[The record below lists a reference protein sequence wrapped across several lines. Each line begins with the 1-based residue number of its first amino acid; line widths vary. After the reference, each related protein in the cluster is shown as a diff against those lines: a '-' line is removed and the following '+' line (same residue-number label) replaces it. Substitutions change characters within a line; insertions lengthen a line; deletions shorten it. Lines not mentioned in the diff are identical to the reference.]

1 MLMSTTY
8 STFASEIP
16 PRNYRKKTFPDYS
29 DINAVPRQPRYNF
42 RKERPEINSL
52 LTLGEPVVDITSEI
66 GTDMIEKF
74 GLKLGNSV
82 LVDEKESEYT
92 TEVFGALESMPAV
105 GYIPGGSAQNT
116 IRVISW
122 CLNMEPERRKKFKV
136 SMLGSIGD
144 DAYQKKIF
152 YALKEIGVNP
162 ILEILKDDKTSR
174 CGVGIFK
181 KEKCF
186 VTQLRASKRLSEL
199 FLENNRENIFSHQA
213 VLIEGYMLNNCFNI
227 CKKICEN
234 FHKNNKLV
242 ILTLSATFII
252 KFHNQKLIEI
262 ANDADIIA
270 GNIEEAVEMADNK
283 GNDIQ
288 EIYKIIFRKLKENN
302 NRLLLITD
310 GPNGVYCGKYN
321 YDEQKLEYLWTFS
334 ANKVKN
340 DEIQDLNGAGDAFLG
355 GFLSQYMLGKSFEA
369 CCKAGNDIAG
379 IIIKNIGCT
388 FPKNFKIKFAD

>member
-186 VTQLRASKRLSEL
+186 VTQLRASKRLTEK
-199 FLENNRENIFSHQA
+199 FIENNKDKILEHQA
-213 VLIEGYMLNNCFNI
+213 LLIEGYLLQNKFEMVKKLSEAFCENN
-227 CKKICEN
+227 KKI
-234 FHKNNKLV
+234 
-242 ILTLSATFII
+242 ILTLSAKFIVKCHYEKI
-252 KFHNQKLIEI
+252 IELG
-262 ANDADIIA
+262 NKADIIA
-270 GNIEEAVEMADNK
+270 GSMEEALELAGNK
-283 GNDIQ
+283 GESTKDVF
-288 EIYKIIFRKLKENN
+288 EIIFKKLEPKE
-302 NRLLLITD
+302 NRLLVITD
-310 GPNGVYCGKYN
+310 GANGAFCAR
-321 YDEQKLEYLWTFS
+321 YDY
-334 ANKVKN
+334 KN
-340 DEIQDLNGAGDAFLG
+340 DQIISFLQCFAPKLKDEEIKDLNGAGDAFLG
-355 GFLSQYMLGKSFEA
+355 GFLSEYMK
-369 CCKAGNDIAG
+369 GNDIYDCCKKG
-379 IIIKNIGCT
+379 INAATIILKNVGCT
-388 FPKNFKIKFAD
+388 FPKKTNFMKI

>member
-1 MLMSTTY
+1 
-8 STFASEIP
+8 
-16 PRNYRKKTFPDYS
+16 
-29 DINAVPRQPRYNF
+29 
-42 RKERPEINSL
+42 
-52 LTLGEPVVDITSEI
+52 VDITSEI

-355 GFLSQYMLGKSFEA
+355 GFLSQYMKGNSIED
-369 CCKAGNDIAG
+369 CCHVG
-379 IIIKNIGCT
+379 IDAATEIIKNVGCT
-388 FPKNFKIKFAD
+388 FPKSKNLLYKF

>member
-355 GFLSQYMLGKSFEA
+355 GFLSEYMK
-369 CCKAGNDIAG
+369 GNDIYDCCKKG
-379 IIIKNIGCT
+379 INAATIILKNVGCT
-388 FPKNFKIKFAD
+388 FPKKTNFMKI

>member
-1 MLMSTTY
+1 MSTTY

-29 DINAVPRQPRYNF
+29 DINAVPRQPKYHF

-92 TEVFGALESMPAV
+92 TEVFSALESMPAV

-116 IRVISW
+116 IRIISW
-122 CLNMEPERRKKFKV
+122 CLNMEPDRRKKFKV

-234 FHKNNKLV
+234 FHRNNKLV
-242 ILTLSATFII
+242 VLTLSATFII
-252 KFHNQKLIEI
+252 QFHNQKLIEI

-270 GNIEEAVEMADNK
+270 GNIEEAMEMADNK

-355 GFLSQYMLGKSFEA
+355 GFLSQYMKGNSIED
-369 CCKAGNDIAG
+369 CCHVG
-379 IIIKNIGCT
+379 IDAATEIIKNVGCT
-388 FPKNFKIKFAD
+388 FPKSKNLLYKL

>member
-66 GTDMIEKF
+66 GIDMIEKF

-355 GFLSQYMLGKSFEA
+355 GFLSQYMKGNSIED
-369 CCKAGNDIAG
+369 CCHVG
-379 IIIKNIGCT
+379 IDAATEIIKNVGCT
-388 FPKNFKIKFAD
+388 FPKSKNLLYKL

>member
-136 SMLGSIGD
+136 SML
-144 DAYQKKIF
+144 

-355 GFLSQYMLGKSFEA
+355 GFLSQYMKGNSIED
-369 CCKAGNDIAG
+369 CCHVG
-379 IIIKNIGCT
+379 IDAATEIIKNVGCT
-388 FPKNFKIKFAD
+388 FPKSKNLLYKF